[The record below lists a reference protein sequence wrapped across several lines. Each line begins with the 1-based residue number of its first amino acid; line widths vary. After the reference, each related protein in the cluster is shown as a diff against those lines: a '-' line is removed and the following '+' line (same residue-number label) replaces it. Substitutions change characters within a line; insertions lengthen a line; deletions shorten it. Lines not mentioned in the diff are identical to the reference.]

1 MRTRFTALAVAV
13 AALVAMQSSQAVV
26 LDQDTFTP
34 LPGTTAAAEPNL
46 AGVVLADTV
55 NPFSF
60 SAYGGT
66 VSGTVQSRVVR
77 EDGTGTLDF
86 YWRVISDG
94 ESAGGIGSFRI
105 GNFVVPAFDANYRLD
120 GLGDTGPGAG
130 YAFSAF
136 PNDMNFEFTRSTAGS
151 LDAGHESFFMFL
163 HTNATSFNA
172 TGLYD
177 LTNVGQTQISGE
189 YWTYAPAVPEPETYA
204 LLLAGLA
211 GMGFVARRRR
221 AS

>member
-1 MRTRFTALAVAV
+1 MNVRFSAAAAIASALAASP
-13 AALVAMQSSQAVV
+13 AAHAVV
-26 LDQDTFTP
+26 LAQDVFTP
-34 LPGTTAAAEPNL
+34 LSGTTVAAEPNL
-46 AGVVLADTV
+46 AGTVLADSV

-86 YWRVISDG
+86 YWRVISDSS
-94 ESAGGIGSFRI
+94 SAGGIGSFRI
-105 GNFVVPAFDANYRLD
+105 GNFVVPAFDADYRLD

-130 YAFSAF
+130 YAFSAL

-151 LDAGHESFFMFL
+151 LGAGHESYFMFL
-163 HTNATSFNA
+163 HTSATSFNA
-172 TGLYD
+172 SALYD

-189 YWTYAPAVPEPETYA
+189 YWTYAPAVPEPGTYA
-204 LLLAGLA
+204 LLMAGL
-211 GMGFVARRRR
+211 GGVGFVARRRR
-221 AS
+221 QS